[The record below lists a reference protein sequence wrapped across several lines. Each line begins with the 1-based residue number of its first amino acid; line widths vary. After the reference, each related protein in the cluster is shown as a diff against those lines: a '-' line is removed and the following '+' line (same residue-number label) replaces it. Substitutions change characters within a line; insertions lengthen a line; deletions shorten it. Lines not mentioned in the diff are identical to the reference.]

1 MRQLLFITIAFAEAA
16 VCAGCTP
23 TPLTGVVY
31 YPRGGAK
38 TIYSYYLDRRGHE
51 VLQGEM
57 LQFPP
62 PGGPMGLA
70 TRTVY
75 DHGKLIKGPSECVVN
90 E

>member
-1 MRQLLFITIAFAEAA
+1 MRQLSLVTMA
-16 VCAGCTP
+16 CAGVALCTGCIP
-23 TPLTGVVY
+23 TLLTGVVS
-31 YPRGGAK
+31 YPHGGAK
-38 TIYSYYLDRRGHE
+38 TIYSYYLDRRGRE

-57 LQFPP
+57 LQFAP
-62 PGGPMGLA
+62 PGGTTGLA